1 MTHNSKTQ
9 ASNFLKTLETI
20 IIVIH
25 HQSDVIWCSTQR
37 GGSLLTEAVC
47 VLSLLKI
54 PAGKGAVVLFT
65 YLLMSS
71 WFIRKGT
78 FSQPLSW
85 RVLCKGRPGL
95 PISLAEMM
103 VGLSVMGLE
112 GRGGEGLL
120 HKHGSQSAGIAPHSR
135 GASAG
140 LYRGS
145 LFCGP
150 LHFLTHHPSVLIWS
164 PYSYV
169 SVALWVAKFPVVAPS
184 EWVN

>member
-1 MTHNSKTQ
+1 M
-9 ASNFLKTLETI
+9 
-20 IIVIH
+20 IH
-25 HQSDVIWCSTQR
+25 HQSDVIWCSTQ

-150 LHFLTHHPSVLIWS
+150 LHFLTHLLSWSGRLIHMYQS
-164 PYSYV
+164 LSGLQ
-169 SVALWVAKFPVVAPS
+169 SSRLWPPLNGWTNLGS
-184 EWVN
+184 SLNYRPGSLSTMQECWP